1 MFMTTQLLPRV
12 AGTWYFR
19 FETADEAVRA
29 LHHAG
34 AISVILSI
42 PDSSDEAEIE
52 TCLKYSQVK
61 KSSDILE
68 RLGLTSNENT
78 VHLC

>member
-34 AISVILSI
+34 ANSVIKSI

-61 KSSDILE
+61 KSSDFLE

-78 VHLC
+78 VHLR

>member
-34 AISVILSI
+34 ASSVIKSI
-42 PDSSDEAEIE
+42 PDSSDEAENE
-52 TCLKYSQVK
+52 KCKASLLKRFQDLRYDN
-61 KSSDILE
+61 SS
-68 RLGLTSNENT
+68 
-78 VHLC
+78 

>member
-1 MFMTTQLLPRV
+1 MFMTTQLLPKV

-34 AISVILSI
+34 EIPVINSI
-42 PDSSDEAEIE
+42 PDSSDKAEIE
-52 TCLKYSQVK
+52 RCLKYSQVR

-78 VHLC
+78 VHLF